1 MDPYT
6 AAAQAAYLQ
15 PGMGGGGAFGGGFVG
30 SPTDF
35 GMASGGGFGMGPLQL
50 DHAAQL
56 QLMQGQL
63 SQMSV
68 SGNGGEI
75 GGGGPLGANGQSG
88 PFDQL
93 SSLGVFVSAPTNGRL
108 HP

>member
-15 PGMGGGGAFGGGFVG
+15 PAMGGGGAFGGAFIG

-35 GMASGGGFGMGPLQL
+35 GMNSGGGFGMSPLQL
-50 DHAAQL
+50 DPAQQL

-63 SQMSV
+63 SQLSV
-68 SGNGGEI
+68 SGGAGDM
-75 GGGGPLGANGQSG
+75 GGGSLGANGQSG

-93 SSLGVFVSAPTNGRL
+93 SALGVFVSAPANGGGL